1 MAKWL
6 LRKLCDLMVF
16 PVHPITVG
24 KPLAE
29 FSPVDQK
36 TVGNGD
42 AIRGTR
48 WDWNWPTELLRV
60 ASPSAVPL
68 CDLRTVHIKHH
79 FNPTTAL
86 SVRHS
91 DDGLTSIVGVSHS
104 CRFCY
109 KFPRLSITQPL
120 GTPNT
125 GLARASALRATAR
138 KGLARASAAPHTER
152 IPLST
157 HAHMPHA
164 AEPHGRAF

>member
-1 MAKWL
+1 
-6 LRKLCDLMVF
+6 MVF

-125 GLARASALRATAR
+125 GLARASAAMTKLQSTMGFPIVRQSFGCHRGTPLPLRCC
-138 KGLARASAAPHTER
+138 LLPER
-152 IPLST
+152 LPPNQSPSLCSI
-157 HAHMPHA
+157 
-164 AEPHGRAF
+164 RR